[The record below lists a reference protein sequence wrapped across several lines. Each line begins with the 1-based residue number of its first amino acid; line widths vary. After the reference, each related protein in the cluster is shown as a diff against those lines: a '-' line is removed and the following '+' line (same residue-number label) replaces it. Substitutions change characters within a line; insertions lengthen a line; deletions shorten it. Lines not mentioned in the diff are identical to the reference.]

1 MHPSSVFTA
10 EFSDEAA
17 PAALESDWERLFA
30 RGTAEPSTSFEWTRA
45 LSHSH
50 LKSPDRPLLLTLVR
64 GGVLSA
70 VVPLAI
76 RRARRMGYPI
86 TALMPISEYYSTH
99 SDLLADEVSAP
110 MVDAL
115 LGAVS
120 AHGWDVFRMNR
131 LIDGSPLLNAFETG
145 LQASGFLVDSRWAE
159 PSYVLTLPGSFA
171 EYLRSRSSKFR
182 NHLSR
187 TTRRLEQLGV
197 RVVDLSVLPD
207 FDTAYQMLLDVERRS
222 WKHASGSAISVVSRQ
237 EQFYKQMGAGAAARG
252 LLHLH
257 FLVLDGVP
265 VAHNY
270 GYNAGGTYSYLKT
283 SCDERVKSLGVAT
296 YLRARLVEEL
306 ITRGISRLDF
316 PAEPYE
322 WERHW
327 TSEMRWHKTLVVFNS
342 TLVGRTLYA
351 LSRLRGSGTPSP
363 GPVVHRNARSEPRE
377 SA

>member
-1 MHPSSVFTA
+1 
-10 EFSDEAA
+10 
-17 PAALESDWERLFA
+17 
-30 RGTAEPSTSFEWTRA
+30 
-45 LSHSH
+45 
-50 LKSPDRPLLLTLVR
+50 VR

-76 RRARRMGYPI
+76 RRARRWGFPI

-99 SDLLADEVSAP
+99 SDVLANEVSAP

-120 AHGWDVFRMNR
+120 GSTHVWDVFRMNR
-131 LIDGSPLLNAFETG
+131 LIDGSPLLTAFETG
-145 LQASGFLVDSRWAE
+145 LQASGFLFDSRWAE
-159 PSYVLTLPGSFA
+159 PSYVLALPGSLA

-182 NHLSR
+182 NHLNR
-187 TTRRLEQLGV
+187 TTRRLGQLGA
-197 RVVDLSVLPD
+197 RVVDLSALPD
-207 FDTAYQMLLDVERRS
+207 FDTAYAMLLDVERRS

-237 EQFYKQMGAGAAARG
+237 EQFYKQMGAAAAARG
-252 LLHLH
+252 RLHLH

-270 GYNAGGTYSYLKT
+270 GYIAGGTYSYLKT

-306 ITRGISRLDF
+306 ITRGVSTLDF

-327 TSEMRWHKTLVVFNS
+327 TSAMRWHKTLVVFNS

-351 LSRLRGSGTPSP
+351 LSRLRGSGTSSP
-363 GPVVHRNARSEPRE
+363 GPVVHRDARSEPRE